1 MRGDNGEYKRG
12 GVDYGSNDVEDNMP
26 GSQTDCKSHDGHGQA
41 RNQSAWRGDRGRAG
55 RGGDADREAIQIVE
69 D

>member
-1 MRGDNGEYKRG
+1 
-12 GVDYGSNDVEDNMP
+12 MP